1 MPRPL
6 SPARRRAALAVA
18 IVVDLL
24 QIVVQ
29 ATGPFQLLLDWPLD
43 LLTALAMLALVGFHW
58 AFLPT
63 FLAEAVPWLDVVPTW
78 TLALILATRAPDDER
93 AEAKT
98 VPPGPPELNGP
109 PQDR

>member
-6 SPARRRAALAVA
+6 TPARRRAALAVA
-18 IVVDLL
+18 IVVDVL
-24 QIVVQ
+24 QIAVQ
-29 ATGPFQLLLDWPLD
+29 ATGPFQILLDWPLD

-78 TLALILATRAPDDER
+78 TLAVILATRAPGDAR
-93 AEAKT
+93 VEAKT
-98 VPPGPPELNGP
+98 DAQGPPELNGP
-109 PQDR
+109 SQDR

>member
-43 LLTALAMLALVGFHW
+43 LLTALVMLALVGFHW

-78 TLALILATRAPDDER
+78 TLAVILATRVPALPPG
-93 AEAKT
+93 EAKPDST
-98 VPPGPPELNGP
+98 GPPELNGP
-109 PQDR
+109 DPNR